1 MYSVSAEFRDK
12 IKAQTRR
19 IYGKIQIDY
28 TNPFLDQSITVTA
41 NENANVSY
49 PEQTA
54 DDIIEP
60 LGKIASLDG
69 SWVLDGTYCLAP
81 NEQESKAHQMGWWG
95 KKLAGTGGVFTSPYP
110 TLTAIF
116 QSRPIASLKVIGD
129 SKREEYPTD
138 FMIKLYDE
146 SNTLL
151 HTEAVTENTLIE
163 WNKTLDVLISN
174 VLKMELEI
182 TKWSHEGRQAKVL
195 EFFTSI
201 QETYEG
207 DDVFMI
213 NLLEEREVS
222 QGSLPVGNI
231 ASNEIDIRLF
241 NRDRKF
247 DAGNTAN
254 PLNAFIKQ
262 NRRIKAWLGA
272 DGFAIWEI
280 YADKIWDEVK

>member
-1 MYSVSAEFRDK
+1 MYAVSAEFRDK

-81 NEQESKAHQMGWWG
+81 NEQESKAYQMGWWG
-95 KKLAGTGGVFTSPYP
+95 KKLAGTGGAFTSPYP

-129 SKREEYPTD
+129 SKREEYPID
-138 FMIKLYDE
+138 FTIKLYDE
-146 SNTLL
+146 ENTLL
-151 HTEAVTENTLIE
+151 HTETVTNDTEIAWDKDLEEI
-163 WNKTLDVLISN
+163 VLG
-174 VLKMELEI
+174 VAKMVLEI
-182 TKWSHEGRQAKVL
+182 TKWSHASRQAKVV

-207 DDVFMI
+207 DDIFNI

-222 QGSLPVGNI
+222 VGSLPVGNI
-231 ASNEIDIRLF
+231 ASNEIDIKLF

-247 DAGNTAN
+247 DAGNTSN
-254 PLNAFIKQ
+254 PLSAFIKQ

-272 DGFAIWEI
+272 DGYNIWEI
-280 YADKIWDEVK
+280 YAEKTWDEVK